1 MPYAGELA
9 ALATAGCWVAT
20 ALAFEAAGRRIGS
33 LTVNIVRLVMAVGL
47 LALAGWAMR
56 GLPFPTD
63 ASAHAWL
70 WLSVSGLVGFTFG
83 DLCIFRAFVVLGSRL
98 STLMMSLAPPI
109 TALIGWL
116 VLGETLGALDLT
128 AMAMIVGGIAW
139 AVLDREKRRPGG
151 GGDGGDGG
159 GTEAGGG
166 GAQATAPEALAG
178 EPPPG
183 GDGGTGGRAS
193 RAVRLGGSTSR
204 TWGVLLGIGGAVGQ
218 AGGLVLSKF
227 GMADYDPFASTQIRV
242 IAGLVGYMVLF
253 TAVGWWRR
261 VPAALGDRRAMGY
274 TTVGA
279 FFGPFLG
286 VSLSLVSV
294 QLIPTGI
301 AASLMATTPVL
312 IIPVVVFSGQERVGL
327 GGVLGAVL
335 AVAGVALL
343 FMG

>member
-1 MPYAGELA
+1 MNNLGYAGELA

-116 VLGETLGALDLT
+116 VLGETLGARDLA

-139 AVLDREKRRPGG
+139 AVLDREKRRPG
-151 GGDGGDGG
+151 DGG
-159 GTEAGGG
+159 GAT
-166 GAQATAPEALAG
+166 AQATTPQAAGQPAP
-178 EPPPG
+178 
-183 GDGGTGGRAS
+183 DTGSATAGRA
-193 RAVRLGGSTSR
+193 ARLGGSTSR

-242 IAGLVGYMVLF
+242 IAGLAGYVALF
-253 TAVGWWRR
+253 TVVGWWRR
-261 VPAALGDRRAMGY
+261 VPAALRDRRAMGL

-301 AASLMATTPVL
+301 AASLMATTPIL
-312 IIPVVVFSGQERVGL
+312 IIPVVVFSGRERVGL
-327 GGVLGAVL
+327 GGVAGAVL
-335 AVAGVALL
+335 AVAGVVLL
-343 FMG
+343 FLG